1 MKPEARSDEEPAGS
15 IVFVVDDDDAM
26 RESLR
31 SLIRSAGFNVEAFSS
46 ARAFLRQEVPAVP
59 TCLVHDVRMPGL
71 SGLDLQNELADAKR
85 QIPIIF
91 ITGHGSIPMTVR
103 AMKAGAL
110 EFLTKPFSDQELLD
124 AIQQALELDR
134 EALSQRKQSAG
145 MHARYQSLTPR
156 EREVMRLVVKG
167 LLNKQVAGELG
178 TSEITVKIQRR
189 RVDERSP
196 IWSEWLRSSAPM
208 AYSR

>member
-31 SLIRSAGFNVEAFSS
+31 SLIRSAGLNVEAFSS

-59 TCLVHDVRMPGL
+59 TCLVLDVRMPGL

-189 RVDERSP
+189 RVMERSLARRFGP
-196 IWSEWLRSSAPM
+196 NG
-208 AYSR
+208 